1 MLCFVLKPAKA
12 PVVNGENLYDVR
24 VNGEPLFRVFVS
36 NAGVGER
43 KVMVCFRHVLSVCF
57 FNFNLGD
64 FPEYDKEND
73 NEEGKSTLPGDGQ
86 LQEAVPEGGCGLPVL
101 QAPQA

>member
-24 VNGEPLFRVFVS
+24 VNGEPLFRVRAK
-36 NAGVGER
+36 NAGLGER
-43 KVMVCFRHVLSVCF
+43 KVMVCFRHELTGRTL
-57 FNFNLGD
+57 NFNLGD

-73 NEEGKSTLPGDGQ
+73 NEGKRTMPGDGQ
-86 LQEAVPEGGCGLPVL
+86 LQEAIPEGRGDVPVL
-101 QAPQA
+101 QAQET

>member
-24 VNGEPLFRVFVS
+24 VNGEPLFRVRAR
-36 NAGVGER
+36 NAGLGER
-43 KVMVCFRHVLSVCF
+43 KVMVCFRHELTGRTL
-57 FNFNLGD
+57 NFNLGD
-64 FPEYDKEND
+64 FPEYDK
-73 NEEGKSTLPGDGQ
+73 
-86 LQEAVPEGGCGLPVL
+86 EAVPEGGCGLPVL

>member
-24 VNGEPLFRVFVS
+24 VNGEPLFRVRAK
-36 NAGVGER
+36 NAGLGER
-43 KVMVCFRHVLSVCF
+43 KVMVCFRHELTGRTL
-57 FNFNLGD
+57 NFNLGD

-73 NEEGKSTLPGDGQ
+73 NEGKRTLPGDGQ

-101 QAPQA
+101 QAPQE